1 MLIVSHPQVA
11 AITLFN
17 PGHNSTVNRRL
28 TEEYLAKKR
37 LSYYPV
43 YRSPSAILEDLAQ
56 EFVQQYNATCEDKR
70 ANETNSTCPCL
81 PRELGTLEEST
92 VSIISKISAIKNYVV
107 LSAR

>member
-1 MLIVSHPQVA
+1 MLIVSHLQVA
-11 AITLFN
+11 AISLFN

-43 YRSPSAILEDLAQ
+43 YRSQSAVLEDLAQ
-56 EFVQQYNATCEDKR
+56 EFVLQYNATCEDKR

-81 PRELGTLEEST
+81 PRELGTWW
-92 VSIISKISAIKNYVV
+92 K
-107 LSAR
+107 ARFL